1 MTNAPEDLGRKNAK
15 TGLRMASIAVGMVA
29 LSFAFVPA
37 YRLFCQVTGLGGTP
51 MVVDTN
57 KTELSEHTIKVR
69 FDSNVHRDLPWEF
82 APVQREVT
90 VNLGEDRLIA
100 YTSENISDVP
110 VTGISNF
117 NVTPLKAAQYFNKI
131 QCFCFENQT
140 LQPGQKMHM
149 PVSFFVDPA
158 IADDPLAKDVTT
170 ITLSYTFFR
179 SLDEMAEEEEK
190 LAASGINY

>member
-1 MTNAPEDLGRKNAK
+1 MSDYQRDLGKKNLK
-15 TGLRMASIAVGMVA
+15 TGLKVGSIALGMIA
-29 LSFAFVPA
+29 MSFAAVPA

-51 MVVDTN
+51 MVVDEN
-57 KTELSEHTIKVR
+57 ETEVLERTITVR
-69 FDSNVHRDLPWEF
+69 FDANTQRDLPWDF
-82 APVQREVT
+82 KPVEREVT
-90 VNLGEDRLIA
+90 VRLGEDNLIA
-100 YTSENISDVP
+100 YTAENLADAP

-140 LQPGQKMHM
+140 LQPDQIAHM

-158 IADDPLAKDVTT
+158 IADDPLANEVTT

-179 SLDEMAEEEEK
+179 SLDDMAEDEEK
-190 LAASGINY
+190 VASAAGNY

>member
-1 MTNAPEDLGRKNAK
+1 MSTHQEDLSQKNLK
-15 TGLRMASIAVGMVA
+15 TGLRVGSIALGMIA
-29 LSFAFVPA
+29 LSFAAVPA

-51 MVVDTN
+51 MVVDEN
-57 KTELSEHTIKVR
+57 ETEVLERTITVR
-69 FDSNVHRDLPWEF
+69 FDANTQRDLPWDF
-82 APVQREVT
+82 KPVEREVT
-90 VNLGEDRLIA
+90 VRLGEDRIIA
-100 YTSENISDVP
+100 YTAENISNAP

-140 LQPGQKMHM
+140 LQPDQLAHM

-158 IADDPLAKDVTT
+158 IADDPLAKEVTT

-179 SLDEMAEEEEK
+179 SLDDMAEETDK
-190 LAASGINY
+190 LAAAAIDY